1 MTISKLWVSS
11 LALLATVSLPLQAA
25 SPVTVGSKIDT
36 EGALLGNMILQVLES
51 HGVKRSIKF
60 SSGRRQS
67 FVARLPPESWISI
80 RNTPVTGRSF
90 LKMKTIRHG
99 KMQSKALRKSKNWMR
114 SRISW
119 SG

>member
-51 HGVKRSIKF
+51 HGVK
-60 SSGRRQS
+60 
-67 FVARLPPESWISI
+67 
-80 RNTPVTGRSF
+80 T
-90 LKMKTIRHG
+90 
-99 KMQSKALRKSKNWMR
+99 
-114 SRISW
+114 
-119 SG
+119 